1 MKMMTKPTLM
11 RRIQRSSAF
20 TMHPKGTIS
29 WLKRFSSLTR
39 EFLMMFLK
47 KEEKVEKEKQRK
59 RKKEQ
64 REKKEW
70 KSKFQKILFK
80 HSNIYT

>member
-1 MKMMTKPTLM
+1 MKMMTKRTLM

-29 WLKRFSSLTR
+29 WLKKFSSLTK

-47 KEEKVEKEKQRK
+47 REEKVEKQKQKK

-64 REKKEW
+64 KEKKEW
-70 KSKFQKILFK
+70 KSKFQKILFR
-80 HSNIYT
+80 HSNIYM

>member
-1 MKMMTKPTLM
+1 MKMTIKLTLM

-20 TMHPKGTIS
+20 IMHPKGTIS
-29 WLKRFSSLTR
+29 WLKKFSSLTK
-39 EFLMMFLK
+39 EFLTMFLK
-47 KEEKVEKEKQRK
+47 REEKVEKEKQKK